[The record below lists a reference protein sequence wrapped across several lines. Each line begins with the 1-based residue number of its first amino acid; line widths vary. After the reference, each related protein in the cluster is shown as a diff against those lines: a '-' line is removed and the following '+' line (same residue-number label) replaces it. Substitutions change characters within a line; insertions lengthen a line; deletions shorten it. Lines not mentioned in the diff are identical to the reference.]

1 MALFAACGATEREL
15 TMTDNEVSAQGQKAN
30 EAAASNGRH
39 EGYITKQEVA
49 RRLKKTVRTVENWQ
63 RRGYIPFIKAGHSV
77 LFDWPDVEAHLQKN
91 FRVCRLR

>member
-1 MALFAACGATEREL
+1 MSIE
-15 TMTDNEVSAQGQKAN
+15 NQN
-30 EAAASNGRH
+30 EAGGERPGDVVAPLR

-63 RRGYIPFIKAGHSV
+63 RRGYIPFIKAGRSV

-91 FRVCRLR
+91 FRVCHLP